1 MTSPMIATGI
11 KSTSSVLFQ
20 KAGLPAVTSS
30 AHNMY
35 APVGK
40 WILGTGLSVV
50 GMIHVGGVTR
60 LTQSG
65 LSMTTWSPLGT
76 LPPITRDEWET
87 EFTRYKTS
95 PEWQQRK
102 SMTLSEFKFIYG
114 WEYGHRMLGRAVG
127 LAFVLP
133 WAYFSAKKLI
143 PKGYQKRMVGLLA
156 MGGTQGLVGWW
167 MVKSGLGNDRFGD
180 RNEIR
185 VRPVRLATHLS
196 MAVATYGA
204 LLWTGLD
211 ILGLPHQKEMAQKAS
226 KLFNTGSL
234 QQALRLRTG
243 SIFLTSLTGLT
254 IVSGAL
260 VAGNDAGRAYNTF
273 PKMDEQWIPSGIAEL
288 TPWYR
293 NLKENS
299 ATVQFNHRVLGVSTA
314 VAAFGL
320 VGLSLASPGKTKAVA
335 LFTPQV
341 RTGVYAVAATSLGQ
355 MLLGITTL
363 LQYVPLS
370 LAAAHQV
377 GSIVVFSSGIYLT
390 HSLRYARP
398 ALARLNKNSSSI
410 IAKKADTKKMIS
422 KM

>member
-1 MTSPMIATGI
+1 MASSVIVTGI
-11 KSTSSVLFQ
+11 NNTGSLLFK

-30 AHNMY
+30 AHNIY
-35 APVGK
+35 APAGK
-40 WILGTGLSVV
+40 WILGTAFSVV

-65 LSMTTWSPLGT
+65 LSMTSWSPLGS
-76 LPPITRDEWET
+76 LPPITREEWERA
-87 EFTRYKTS
+87 FTRYKDF

-133 WAYFSAKKLI
+133 WAYFSAKRLI

-167 MVKSGLGNDRFGD
+167 MVKSGLENDRFGE

-185 VRPVRLATHLS
+185 VRPVRLASHLS

-211 ILGLPHQKEMAQKAS
+211 ILGLPHKKTMTDQAS
-226 KLFNTGSL
+226 KVFSVESL
-234 QQALRLRTG
+234 RQALRLRTG

-273 PKMDEQWIPSGIAEL
+273 PKMDDEWIPSEIAEL

-299 ATVQFNHRVLGVSTA
+299 ATVQFNHRILGTSTA
-314 VAAFGL
+314 VVAFGL
-320 VGLSLASPGKTKAVA
+320 AGLSLASPAKAKSVA
-335 LFTPQV
+335 IFTPQV
-341 RTGVYAVAATSLGQ
+341 RLGVYAVATTSLGQ

-377 GSIVVFSSGIYLT
+377 GSVVVFSSGIYLT

-398 ALARLNKNSSSI
+398 ALARLRSNALTKEG
-410 IAKKADTKKMIS
+410 TKKVVP
-422 KM
+422 KMT

>member
-1 MTSPMIATGI
+1 MTTPIFATGNVFF
-11 KSTSSVLFQ
+11 K

-40 WILGTGLSVV
+40 WILGTAFSVV
-50 GMIHVGGVTR
+50 GMIHIGGVTR

-65 LSMTTWSPLGT
+65 LSMTTWTPFGT
-76 LPPITRDEWET
+76 LPPITREEWET
-87 EFTRYKTS
+87 EFSRYKTF

-102 SMTLSEFKFIYG
+102 SMTLHEFKFIYG

-127 LAFVLP
+127 LAFVVP
-133 WAYFSAKKLI
+133 WAYFSAKRLI

-167 MVKSGLGNDRFGD
+167 MVKSGLGNDRYGD

-185 VRPVRLATHLS
+185 VRPVRLASHLT

-211 ILGLPHQKEMAQKAS
+211 ILGLPHQKAMAEKAS
-226 KLFNTGSL
+226 KLFTAESL
-234 QQALRLRTG
+234 RHALRLRTG
-243 SIFLTSLTGLT
+243 SIFLTSLTGIT

-273 PKMDEQWIPSGIAEL
+273 PKMDEQWIPSEIADL

-293 NLKENS
+293 NLKENT
-299 ATVQFNHRVLGVSTA
+299 ATVQFNHRVLGMSSA
-314 VAAFGL
+314 AAAFGL
-320 VGLSLASPGKTKAVA
+320 LGLSLASPSKSKSVAV
-335 LFTPQV
+335 FTPQV
-341 RTGVYAVAATSLGQ
+341 QAGVYAVATTAFGQ

-377 GSIVVFSSGIYLT
+377 GSVIVFSSGIYLT

-398 ALARLNKNSSSI
+398 ALARINKSAITKGDTS
-410 IAKKADTKKMIS
+410 KKVIS

>member
-1 MTSPMIATGI
+1 MASSIVANGI
-11 KSTSSVLFQ
+11 KNTGSILLE

-35 APVGK
+35 APAGK
-40 WILGTGLSVV
+40 WMLGTAFSVV
-50 GMIHVGGVTR
+50 GMIHIGGVTR

-65 LSMTTWSPLGT
+65 LSMTTWSPLGS
-76 LPPITRDEWET
+76 LPPITKEEWET
-87 EFTRYKTS
+87 EFARYKTF
-95 PEWQQRK
+95 PEWHQRK

-180 RNEIR
+180 KQEIR
-185 VRPVRLATHLS
+185 VRPVRLASHLT

-211 ILGLPHQKEMAQKAS
+211 ILGLPQQKTMAEQAS
-226 KLFNTGSL
+226 KVFSKEAL
-234 QQALRLRTG
+234 QKALRLRSG
-243 SIFLTSLTGLT
+243 GIFLTSLTGLT

-273 PKMDEQWIPSGIAEL
+273 PKMDDEWIPSEISDL

-293 NLKENS
+293 NLKENT

-314 VAAFGL
+314 VAGL
-320 VGLSLASPGKTKAVA
+320 GLLGLGLFSPARGKTAGV
-335 LFTPQV
+335 FTRQV
-341 RTGVYAVAATSLGQ
+341 RMGLYAVGTTTVGQ

-398 ALARLNKNSSSI
+398 ALARLNRDAIAHTNAKNTVS
-410 IAKKADTKKMIS
+410 KAIK
-422 KM
+422 

>member
-1 MTSPMIATGI
+1 MASSVIVTGI
-11 KSTSSVLFQ
+11 NNTGSRLFK
-20 KAGLPAVTSS
+20 KAGLPAVTNS
-30 AHNMY
+30 AHNIY
-35 APVGK
+35 APAGK
-40 WILGTGLSVV
+40 WVLGTAFSVV
-50 GMIHVGGVTR
+50 SMIHIGGVTR

-76 LPPITRDEWET
+76 LPPITREEWDA
-87 EFTRYKTS
+87 EFSRYKTF

-127 LAFVLP
+127 LCFVLP

-143 PKGYQKRMVGLLA
+143 PKGYQKRMIGLLA

-167 MVKSGLGNDRFGD
+167 MVKSGLGNDRFSD

-211 ILGLPHQKEMAQKAS
+211 ILGLPHQKTIAKEAS
-226 KLFNTGSL
+226 KVFSVDSL
-234 QQALRLRTG
+234 RHALRIRTG
-243 SIFLTSLTGLT
+243 SILLTSLTGLT

-273 PKMDEQWIPSGIAEL
+273 PKMDDEWIPAEINEL
-288 TPWYR
+288 KPWYR
-293 NLKENS
+293 NLKENT
-299 ATVQFNHRVLGVSTA
+299 AMVQFNHRVLGVSTA

-320 VGLSLASPGKTKAVA
+320 VGLSLASPAKAKSA
-335 LFTPQV
+335 MLFTPQV
-341 RTGVYAVAATSLGQ
+341 RTGVYAVAATAFGQ
-355 MLLGITTL
+355 TLLGITTL

-398 ALARLNKNSSSI
+398 ALSNLTKNTI
-410 IAKKADTKKMIS
+410 IKEGSKKMVP
-422 KM
+422 KMI

>member
-1 MTSPMIATGI
+1 M
-11 KSTSSVLFQ
+11 
-20 KAGLPAVTSS
+20 TSS
-30 AHNMY
+30 AHNIY
-35 APVGK
+35 APAGK
-40 WILGTGLSVV
+40 WILGTAFSVV
-50 GMIHVGGVTR
+50 GMIHIGGVTR

-65 LSMTTWSPLGT
+65 LSMTSWSPLGS
-76 LPPITRDEWET
+76 LPPITREEWER
-87 EFTRYKTS
+87 EFTRYKDF

-133 WAYFSAKKLI
+133 WAYFSSKRLI
-143 PKGYQKRMVGLLA
+143 PKGYQKRMIGLLA

-167 MVKSGLGNDRFGD
+167 MVKSGLGNDRFGE

-185 VRPVRLATHLS
+185 VRPIRLASHLS

-211 ILGLPHQKEMAQKAS
+211 ILGLPHKKTMTDQAS
-226 KLFNTGSL
+226 KVFNVESL
-234 QQALRLRTG
+234 RQALRLRTG

-273 PKMDEQWIPSGIAEL
+273 PKMDDEWIPSEIADL

-299 ATVQFNHRVLGVSTA
+299 ATVQFNHRILGMSTA
-314 VAAFGL
+314 VVAFGL
-320 VGLSLASPGKTKAVA
+320 AGLSLASPVKAKSVA
-335 LFTPQV
+335 IFTPQV
-341 RTGVYAVAATSLGQ
+341 RMGVYAVATTSLGQ

-377 GSIVVFSSGIYLT
+377 GSVVVFSSGIYLT

-398 ALARLNKNSSSI
+398 ALARLRSNALKEG
-410 IAKKADTKKMIS
+410 TKKVVP
-422 KM
+422 KMT

>member
-1 MTSPMIATGI
+1 MLSSAVTNGVNNTGNFLM
-11 KSTSSVLFQ
+11 KKV
-20 KAGLPAVTSS
+20 GLPAVTNS

-35 APVGK
+35 APAGK
-40 WILGTGLSVV
+40 WILGTAGSVV
-50 GMIHVGGVTR
+50 GMIHIGGVTR

-65 LSMTTWSPLGT
+65 LSMTTWSPLGS
-76 LPPITRDEWET
+76 LPPITKDEWET
-87 EFTRYKTS
+87 EFARYKTY

-133 WAYFSAKKLI
+133 WAYFSAKRLI
-143 PKGYQKRMVGLLA
+143 PAGYQKRMVGLLA

-167 MVKSGLGNDRFGD
+167 MVRSGLGKDRFGD
-180 RNEIR
+180 KHEIR
-185 VRPVRLATHLS
+185 VRPVNLATHLT

-211 ILGLPHQKEMAQKAS
+211 ILGLPHKKTMAEEAS
-226 KLFNTGSL
+226 KLFNKESL
-234 QQALRLRTG
+234 QHALRLRTG
-243 SIFLTSLTGLT
+243 GIVLTTLTGVT

-273 PKMDEQWIPSGIAEL
+273 PKMDEEWIPTGIGEL
-288 TPWYR
+288 SPWYR
-293 NLKENS
+293 NLKENT

-314 VAAFGL
+314 VAGL
-320 VGLSLASPGKTKAVA
+320 GIMGLGLLSPNKTKAAA
-335 LFTPQV
+335 LITPQA
-341 RTGVYAVAATSLGQ
+341 RMGLYAVGTSALGQ
-355 MLLGITTL
+355 MLLGVNTL
-363 LQYVPLS
+363 LCYVPLS

-398 ALARLNKNSSSI
+398 ALARLNAGSIKEGTKNVV
-410 IAKKADTKKMIS
+410 TKLTN
-422 KM
+422 

>member
-1 MTSPMIATGI
+1 MAASIITTGI
-11 KSTSSVLFQ
+11 NNAGSILFK

-30 AHNMY
+30 AHNVY
-35 APVGK
+35 APAGK
-40 WILGTGLSVV
+40 WMLGTAFSVV
-50 GMIHVGGVTR
+50 SMIHIGGVTR

-65 LSMTTWSPLGT
+65 LSMTTWTPLGS
-76 LPPITRDEWET
+76 LPPITREEWEM
-87 EFTRYKTS
+87 EFSRYKIF

-133 WAYFSAKKLI
+133 WAYFSARKLI
-143 PKGYQKRMVGLLA
+143 PKGYQKRMIGLLA

-167 MVKSGLGNDRFGD
+167 MVRSGLGNDRFGD

-185 VRPVRLATHLS
+185 VRPVRLTAHLT

-211 ILGLPHQKEMAQKAS
+211 ILGIPHQKTMADRAS
-226 KLFNTGSL
+226 KLFSIESL
-234 QQALRLRTG
+234 RQALRLRTG
-243 SIFLTSLTGLT
+243 SIFVTSLTGLT

-273 PKMDEQWIPSGIAEL
+273 PKMDDEWIPSEIGEL
-288 TPWYR
+288 SPWYR
-293 NLKENS
+293 NLKENT
-299 ATVQFNHRVLGVSTA
+299 AMVQFNHRVLGISTA

-320 VGLSLASPGKTKAVA
+320 VGLGLASPGKAKAA
-335 LFTPQV
+335 AFFTPQV
-341 RTGVYAVAATSLGQ
+341 RMGVFAVGTTALGQ
-355 MLLGITTL
+355 VLLGITTL

-377 GSIVVFSSGIYLT
+377 GSVVVFSSGIYLT
-390 HSLRYARP
+390 HSLRFARP
-398 ALARLNKNSSSI
+398 ALARLSSNP
-410 IAKKADTKKMIS
+410 AVKEGTKKIVP
-422 KM
+422 KII

>member
-1 MTSPMIATGI
+1 MTTPIIATGL
-11 KSTSSVLFQ
+11 KNTGNVLFQ

-40 WILGTGLSVV
+40 WILGTGMSVV

-76 LPPITRDEWET
+76 LPPITREEWET
-87 EFTRYKTS
+87 EFSRYKKF

-102 SMTLSEFKFIYG
+102 HMTLSEFKFIYG

-127 LAFVLP
+127 LAFIMP
-133 WAYFSAKKLI
+133 WAYFSAKRLI
-143 PKGYQKRMVGLLA
+143 PKGYQKRMFGLLA

-167 MVKSGLGNDRFGD
+167 MVKSGLGNDRLGD
-180 RNEIR
+180 THEIR
-185 VRPVRLATHLS
+185 VRPVRLAAHLS

-226 KLFNTGSL
+226 KLFCAESL
-234 QQALRLRTG
+234 RQALRLRAG

-273 PKMDEQWIPSGIAEL
+273 PKMDEEWIPSEIAEL

-293 NLKENS
+293 NLKENT

-314 VAAFGL
+314 AAAFGL
-320 VGLSLASPGKTKAVA
+320 VGLSLAGPGKAKSIAR
-335 LFTPQV
+335 FTPQV
-341 RTGVYAVAATSLGQ
+341 RMGVYAVATTAFGQ

-398 ALARLNKNSSSI
+398 ALARLKNTSSSGMI
-410 IAKKADTKKMIS
+410 NNLDTKKIIS

>member
-1 MTSPMIATGI
+1 MTTSIITTGI
-11 KSTSSVLFQ
+11 NNTGGFLFR

-30 AHNMY
+30 AHNIY
-35 APVGK
+35 APAGK
-40 WILGTGLSVV
+40 WMLGTAFSVLS
-50 GMIHVGGVTR
+50 MIHIGGVTR

-76 LPPITRDEWET
+76 LPPITREEWEV

-102 SMTLSEFKFIYG
+102 NMTMSEFKFIYG

-133 WAYFSAKKLI
+133 WTYFTAKKLI
-143 PKGYQKRMVGLLA
+143 PRGYQKRMIGLLA

-185 VRPVRLATHLS
+185 VRPVRLTAHLS

-211 ILGLPHQKEMAQKAS
+211 ILGLPHKKTMADRAS
-226 KLFNTGSL
+226 KLFSVESL
-234 QQALRLRTG
+234 RQASRLRNG
-243 SIFLTSLTGLT
+243 SILVTSLTGLT

-273 PKMDEQWIPSGIAEL
+273 PKMDDEWIPSEIVEL
-288 TPWYR
+288 SPWYR
-293 NLKENS
+293 NFKENT
-299 ATVQFNHRVLGVSTA
+299 AMVQFNHRVLGVSTA
-314 VAAFGL
+314 VAALGL
-320 VGLSLASPGKTKAVA
+320 VGLSLASPGKAKAA
-335 LFTPQV
+335 AFITPQV
-341 RTGVYAVAATSLGQ
+341 RAGVYAIGTTALGQ
-355 MLLGITTL
+355 TLLGITTL

-390 HSLRYARP
+390 HSLRFARP
-398 ALARLNKNSSSI
+398 ALARLTSNGAVKEGTKR
-410 IAKKADTKKMIS
+410 IALRIS
-422 KM
+422 

>member
-1 MTSPMIATGI
+1 MATPIIATGN
-11 KSTSSVLFQ
+11 VLLK
-20 KAGLPAVTSS
+20 KAGLPAVTNS

-35 APVGK
+35 APAGK
-40 WILGTGLSVV
+40 WMLGTAFSVV

-76 LPPITRDEWET
+76 LPPLTREEWET
-87 EFTRYKTS
+87 EFSRYKTF

-102 SMTLSEFKFIYG
+102 SMTLSDFKFIYG

-127 LAFVLP
+127 LAFVVP
-133 WAYFSAKKLI
+133 WAYFTAKNLI
-143 PKGYQKRMVGLLA
+143 PKGYQKRMLGLLA

-167 MVKSGLGNDRFGD
+167 MVKSGLGDDRFGD
-180 RNEIR
+180 KHEIR
-185 VRPVRLATHLS
+185 VRPVRLTAHLS

-211 ILGLPHQKEMAQKAS
+211 ILGLPHKKEMAEKAS
-226 KLFNTGSL
+226 KLFTAESL
-234 QQALRLRTG
+234 RHALRLRTG

-273 PKMDEQWIPSGIAEL
+273 PKMDDEWIPSEIADL

-293 NLKENS
+293 NLKENT

-314 VAAFGL
+314 AAAFGIL
-320 VGLSLASPGKTKAVA
+320 GLGLTSPSKSKAIA

-341 RTGVYAVAATSLGQ
+341 RNGVYAVAASAFGQ
-355 MLLGITTL
+355 MVLGITTL
-363 LQYVPLS
+363 IHYVPIS

-390 HSLRYARP
+390 HSLRFARP
-398 ALARLNKNSSSI
+398 ALARINNNA
-410 IAKKADTKKMIS
+410 AKKAGDDARKVIS
-422 KM
+422 KMQ

>member
-1 MTSPMIATGI
+1 
-11 KSTSSVLFQ
+11 
-20 KAGLPAVTSS
+20 
-30 AHNMY
+30 
-35 APVGK
+35 
-40 WILGTGLSVV
+40 
-50 GMIHVGGVTR
+50 
-60 LTQSG
+60 
-65 LSMTTWSPLGT
+65 MTTWSPLGS
-76 LPPITRDEWET
+76 LPPITKEEWET
-87 EFTRYKTS
+87 EFARYKTF
-95 PEWQQRK
+95 PEWHQRK

-180 RNEIR
+180 KQEIR
-185 VRPVRLATHLS
+185 VRPVRLASHLT

-211 ILGLPHQKEMAQKAS
+211 ILGLPQQKTMAEQAS
-226 KLFNTGSL
+226 KVFSKEAL
-234 QQALRLRTG
+234 QKALRLRSG
-243 SIFLTSLTGLT
+243 GIFLTSLTGLT

-273 PKMDEQWIPSGIAEL
+273 PKMDDEWIPSEISDL

-293 NLKENS
+293 NLKENT

-314 VAAFGL
+314 VAGL
-320 VGLSLASPGKTKAVA
+320 GLLGLGLFSPARGKTAGV
-335 LFTPQV
+335 FTRQV
-341 RTGVYAVAATSLGQ
+341 RMGLYAVGTTTVGQ

-398 ALARLNKNSSSI
+398 ALARLNRDAIAHTNAKNTVS
-410 IAKKADTKKMIS
+410 KAIK
-422 KM
+422 